1 MDEAGQLRTA
11 RSGIR
16 SILKRTD
23 KYNRD
28 VMLNQNVI
36 AQATP
41 LIPEAAERFEQLGL
55 TEAVYQAADS
65 LSVSCASKVRNAETW
80 IYYLAFGSILSLN
93 VISLAIYVPW
103 IFLGVTIAMAALA
116 GRLRVLSVGNRYIE
130 YRGLAEAVR
139 TLYFWRTAG
148 VETAVWVFC
157 QPRRPGVVHW
167 IAQAARTIEF
177 CQSCM
182 QPKPQSG
189 GAGIARKYWV
199 DHQREWLIQK
209 ENENLRRF
217 YVGAML
223 VRLSILGSFVTAV
236 AMTWLTLATDAQGAL
251 FWDSWVKPEK
261 FAAAWQ
267 VLLGIFAIFE
277 LSGRDN
283 RIHLELTKQYAVQ
296 RDLFEAAH
304 RQLHVSGM
312 PQEGEWTPEQVLE
325 KLGEE
330 TLQAQAEWLWREHTK
345 PFEPPA
351 A

>member
-1 MDEAGQLRTA
+1 
-11 RSGIR
+11 
-16 SILKRTD
+16 
-23 KYNRD
+23 
-28 VMLNQNVI
+28 
-36 AQATP
+36 
-41 LIPEAAERFEQLGL
+41 
-55 TEAVYQAADS
+55 
-65 LSVSCASKVRNAETW
+65 
-80 IYYLAFGSILSLN
+80 
-93 VISLAIYVPW
+93 
-103 IFLGVTIAMAALA
+103 
-116 GRLRVLSVGNRYIE
+116 
-130 YRGLAEAVR
+130 
-139 TLYFWRTAG
+139 
-148 VETAVWVFC
+148 
-157 QPRRPGVVHW
+157 
-167 IAQAARTIEF
+167 
-177 CQSCM
+177 
-182 QPKPQSG
+182 
-189 GAGIARKYWV
+189 
-199 DHQREWLIQK
+199 
-209 ENENLRRF
+209 
-217 YVGAML
+217 
-223 VRLSILGSFVTAV
+223 
-236 AMTWLTLATDAQGAL
+236 MTWLTLATDAQGAL